1 MALITQ
7 NQRLFSLQT
16 PLGPDK
22 LLVNSIAGTEQLSEL
37 FKFEL
42 ELVSEDFSI
51 DWDQIVDKNVTVG
64 IRQSDGTSF
73 RYINGY
79 ISNFEPSKHDG
90 RLAYYCADLVPWTW
104 YLTLTTDNLIYQE
117 KTVVEVIEATFQKYG
132 FQDYD
137 VSSLGDRHAKWM
149 NCCQYGESAFTFV
162 SRLMEVEGIY
172 YFYKHEQGK
181 HTMMLVDHLSAH
193 VPCPFQSAIR
203 LDHEVGAGLLRQEDT
218 IFLSNMTKNIRPNK
232 HAHKDFNFEIP
243 SHQLYFEAPVQ
254 GFMGSNRNLEVYDYP
269 GDFDWEKDAPDWGD
283 LRQEELAVDRVEVA
297 GNGNCR
303 SLIPGYRFDLTQHD
317 RPEQNLNYLV
327 TKVTHKGHEGSWIA
341 GTDIGSASYENTF
354 ESMPSSVQYRPGRK
368 TESPNIQSIQTAK
381 VVGPKGE
388 EIYTDEWG
396 RVKVHFHWDRKP
408 ADENSSCWIRVMQP
422 IAGPGF
428 GHIWLPR
435 VGQEVVVQFVEG
447 DPDRPLIT
455 GCLYNHE
462 NHPPYTLPANKNWSG
477 VKTRSTK
484 KGKPTDF
491 NELRFVDTKGS
502 ELYVMHAQKDM
513 QVTVENDT
521 IEVVDRDRTLTIKR
535 NQTETVKGDKH
546 NSVSGNFNEDIQ
558 GKMSLNVKKDITEKA
573 GGTFI
578 LQAGGDIHLKAG
590 GRIVLEA
597 AGGITFL
604 GANGAS
610 FINCTAAGVAIQ
622 GPQVQLNC
630 GLPLPTGALS
640 AVPTLPSLP
649 NLPTGLNLSSLSS
662 IPNLASATSGITG
675 AVSGVTSG
683 ITGAVSGVTSGI
695 TGAVSG
701 VTSGITGAVSGVTS
715 GITGAVGGVTSGIT
729 GAVGGV
735 TSGITGAVSGVTSGI
750 QGAVGGVTSGIQGAV
765 GGATSGIQ
773 GAVSGVT
780 SGIQGA
786 VTSGIQGAVGGA
798 TSGIQGAMGGVTS
811 GIQGAVTSGIQGAV
825 GGATS
830 GIQGAVSGV
839 TSGIQGAASGVTPG
853 NPGAASG
860 PTPGNPSAVSGAA
873 PGNPS
878 AMGNVASQLS
888 GAGSGAAPGNPDAM
902 GNVASQ
908 FSDAIGGGAP
918 GATDESV
925 GNLAGLASNP
935 WVNPNSLTQGPGTGG
950 TGYSVTGS
958 KPNTDEEEGDK

>member
-7 NQRLFSLQT
+7 NQRLFSLDT
-16 PLGPDK
+16 PLGPNK
-22 LLVNSIAGTEQLSEL
+22 LLVNSFEGTEQMSEL

-51 DWDQIVDKNVTVG
+51 DWDEIVDKNITVG

-79 ISNFEPSKHDG
+79 ISRFEPSKQTG

-149 NCCQYGESAFTFV
+149 NCCQYGESAFTFI
-162 SRLMEVEGIY
+162 SRLMEIEGIY

-193 VPCPFQSAIR
+193 VPCPFQSTIR
-203 LDHEVGAGLLRQEDT
+203 VDHQVGSGLFRDEDT
-218 IFLSNMTKNIRPNK
+218 IFLSNMSKNIRPNK

-283 LRQEELAVDRVEVA
+283 LRQEELAVDRVKVA
-297 GNGNCR
+297 GTGICR

-341 GTDIGSASYENTF
+341 GTDVGSASYENTF

-368 TESPNIQSIQTAK
+368 TETPNIQSIQTAK

-484 KGKPTDF
+484 QGQPTDF
-491 NELRFVDTKGS
+491 NELRLVDTKGS

-513 QVTVENDT
+513 QITVENDT

-535 NQTETVKGDKH
+535 NQTENVQGDKH

-610 FINCTAAGVAIQ
+610 FIDCTAAGVAIQ

-630 GLPLPTGALS
+630 GLPLPNGALS
-640 AVPTLPSLP
+640 AVPTMPNLPS
-649 NLPTGLNLSSLSS
+649 LPTGLNLPGLSS
-662 IPNLASATSGITG
+662 IPNLASVTSAVTNAATGAASAITGAVSSATSGLTG

-683 ITGAVSGVTSGI
+683 LTGAVSGVASGL
-695 TGAVSG
+695 TGTVS
-701 VTSGITGAVSGVTS
+701 
-715 GITGAVGGVTSGIT
+715 
-729 GAVGGV
+729 
-735 TSGITGAVSGVTSGI
+735 
-750 QGAVGGVTSGIQGAV
+750 
-765 GGATSGIQ
+765 GATSGMM
-773 GAVSGVT
+773 GALSGATSAVT
-780 SGIQGA
+780 GA
-786 VTSGIQGAVGGA
+786 VTGATAGIQSGLSGAK
-798 TSGIQGAMGGVTS
+798 SIL
-811 GIQGAVTSGIQGAV
+811 
-825 GGATS
+825 
-830 GIQGAVSGV
+830 
-839 TSGIQGAASGVTPG
+839 QGAASGATSG
-853 NPGAASG
+853 QQGASG
-860 PTPGNPSAVSGAA
+860 GGPTSQIPDAGSDL
-873 PGNPS
+873 
-878 AMGNVASQLS
+878 ASQVP
-888 GAGSGAAPGNPDAM
+888 APTGEAT
-902 GNVASQ
+902 
-908 FSDAIGGGAP
+908 P
-918 GATDESV
+918 GATPESAAT
-925 GNLAGLASNP
+925 LAGLAANP
-935 WVNPNSLTQGPGTGG
+935 WVNPSSLGPGTTGG
-950 TGYSVTGS
+950 FLASGTTP
-958 KPNTDEEEGDK
+958 KPGDEEEEGGF